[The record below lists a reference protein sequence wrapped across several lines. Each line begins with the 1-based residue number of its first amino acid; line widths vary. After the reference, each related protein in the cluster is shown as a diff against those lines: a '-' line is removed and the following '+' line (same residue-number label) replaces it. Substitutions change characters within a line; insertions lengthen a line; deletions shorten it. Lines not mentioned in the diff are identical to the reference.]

1 MEPVVVLIH
10 ALRQL
15 LRSIGAQ
22 TCSWQQKKRQQQ
34 YAHAY

>member
-1 MEPVVVLIH
+1 MKVVVVLVH

-22 TCSWQQKKRQQQ
+22 TCSWQQKKRQKQQ
-34 YAHAY
+34 ARAY